1 MSADVITA
9 AANGPGHANNHATRK
24 WGQSSS
30 VGVVYHVSI
39 VANGHGDL
47 K

>member
-1 MSADVITA
+1 MSVDVITA

-30 VGVVYHVSI
+30 VVVVVYHVSI
-39 VANGHGDL
+39 VANEI
-47 K
+47 